1 MELLGR
7 WQLPIFRVV
16 GVGLQQDLQ
25 FGLKYFSLLVIEE
38 ERMQLSCSSQVR
50 LDIQEVVNNH
60 L

>member
-16 GVGLQQDLQ
+16 GIGLQQDLQ

-38 ERMQLSCSSQVR
+38 EKNAAQLFVSSEFGHTR
-50 LDIQEVVNNH
+50 SSK
-60 L
+60 